1 MDSRFWKHQ
10 SQQEVKGW
18 MWSAALRTR
27 NRELRIITEIME
39 VNEITKGNYSEDR
52 ESQEQSLE
60 ACQTLIDS
68 RRNGAKV

>member
-1 MDSRFWKHQ
+1 
-10 SQQEVKGW
+10 

-52 ESQEQSLE
+52 ESQE
-60 ACQTLIDS
+60 
-68 RRNGAKV
+68 